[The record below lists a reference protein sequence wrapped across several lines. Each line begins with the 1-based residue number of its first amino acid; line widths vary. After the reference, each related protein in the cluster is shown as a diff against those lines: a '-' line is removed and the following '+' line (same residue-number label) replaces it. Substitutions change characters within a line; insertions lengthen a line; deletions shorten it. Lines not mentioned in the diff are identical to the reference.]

1 MIDQRA
7 DQPASDPRARGVV
20 LALSGGAARSVG
32 HVGVLQTLEREGVPI
47 AGIVGT
53 SGGALVGAVFA
64 SGRYTAVEIET
75 LAHGLTWRRL
85 AAPALSRRGV
95 LSSAPIGA
103 AVRRWIGDVTF
114 ADLARPFAAVATD
127 LRSGEKVVLS
137 EGPVA
142 RAVQAS
148 CSLPVIFTPTTIQ
161 GRALVDG
168 GAVSQ
173 LPVATARALFPD
185 SLVVGVDVNYRAA
198 EQVALTNL
206 VQIGIHVVSLF
217 ARQNAALERRQAD
230 VMIDVDASGVSL
242 YDLQKFDLMIR
253 RGREAAEAALGDIRD
268 ALAKPGK

>member
-1 MIDQRA
+1 
-7 DQPASDPRARGVV
+7 
-20 LALSGGAARSVG
+20 
-32 HVGVLQTLEREGVPI
+32 
-47 AGIVGT
+47 
-53 SGGALVGAVFA
+53 
-64 SGRYTAVEIET
+64 
-75 LAHGLTWRRL
+75 
-85 AAPALSRRGV
+85 
-95 LSSAPIGA
+95 
-103 AVRRWIGDVTF
+103 
-114 ADLARPFAAVATD
+114 VATD

-268 ALAKPGK
+268 TLSKPVK